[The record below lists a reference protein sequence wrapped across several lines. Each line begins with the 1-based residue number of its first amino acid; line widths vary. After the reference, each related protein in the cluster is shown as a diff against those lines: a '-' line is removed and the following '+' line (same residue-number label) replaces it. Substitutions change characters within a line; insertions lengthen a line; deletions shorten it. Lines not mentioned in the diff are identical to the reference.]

1 MKVIIVLEVIG
12 LMLVYLFLSLLAAP
26 LKLVVWMLRGVV
38 RALDCMA
45 ARQL

>member
-26 LKLVVWMLRGVV
+26 LKVLVWVLRGVV
-38 RALDCMA
+38 RALDRMA
-45 ARQL
+45 ARLL